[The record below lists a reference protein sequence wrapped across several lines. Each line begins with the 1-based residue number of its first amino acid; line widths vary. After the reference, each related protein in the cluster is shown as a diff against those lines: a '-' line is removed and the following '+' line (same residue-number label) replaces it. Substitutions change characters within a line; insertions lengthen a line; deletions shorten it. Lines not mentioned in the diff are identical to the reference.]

1 MKLNKDNKVRRVSG
15 MFAALLAII
24 MVFTVPSVVL
34 AQTAEVPTLTVGD
47 SAYFGG
53 VKDIGEEYK
62 TQIDD
67 ALQQYEDMG
76 FNINYD
82 ISGGMGA
89 YMGWEVVSNSADI
102 NGNTCYD
109 LKLTGALAINI
120 GFDGS
125 VDGNMDLGSYGGTV
139 TVDGSGSGFVE
150 FEATLDGH
158 MYLTVDEMAIAKI
171 QLTIKADGKLEFN
184 IDATASMS
192 AQNMVMKA
200 DATASIDGAQ
210 LDFLLEFDPPMDIYQ
225 FPISLGDTWYVP
237 SVDTQASGSVNA
249 QGIISY
255 DVNAE
260 ITGQEP
266 THDTNTTN
274 LATEIGNNNFD
285 ETIPGGAPDMWGY
298 GGGLKFNCSKVS
310 GDIFIIEMDMLG
322 MMDTSSMLPGTRQFS
337 GLDPASMMPSTGMQ
351 FDKNKGMITG
361 MTLDGQA
368 MTSEVPKA
376 EVDSFVASPME
387 DLTAETGGR
396 SASSGSLL
404 MILVIVIVIVVVIV
418 VVVMVAMRK
427 KIPPAQQQ
435 HPQPMY
441 QQPPPP
447 PQQYPP
453 QDQYGQQQYP
463 PQQQGQYPPPP
474 PPPDQ

>member
-1 MKLNKDNKVRRVSG
+1 MKLNKVNKVRRISG

-62 TQIDD
+62 AQIDE
-67 ALQQYEDMG
+67 ALQQYEGMG

-89 YMGWEVVSNSADI
+89 YMGWEVVSNSANI

-109 LKLTGALAINI
+109 IKLTGALAINI

-125 VDGNMDLGSYGGTV
+125 VSGSANQGGYTA

-158 MYLTVDEMAIAKI
+158 LFLTVDSLAIAKL
-171 QLTIKADGKLEFN
+171 QLTIKAEGKLEAN

-192 AQNMVMKA
+192 TQTMIMKA
-200 DATASIDGAQ
+200 DATASIVGAQ

-225 FPISLGDTWYVP
+225 FPISLGETWYVP
-237 SVDTQASGSVNA
+237 NVDTQASGSINA
-249 QGIISY
+249 QGTISY

-260 ITGQEP
+260 ITGQTP
-266 THDTNTTN
+266 THESNSTN
-274 LATEIGNNNFD
+274 LATEIGDNNFN
-285 ETIPGGAPDMWGY
+285 ETIPGGAPDTW
-298 GGGLKFNCSKVS
+298 GGGGMKFNCSKVS
-310 GDIFIIEMDMLG
+310 GNIFIIEADMFG
-322 MMDTSSMLPGTRQFS
+322 MMDTSSIYPGTRQFS
-337 GLDPASMMPSTGMQ
+337 GLDPASMLPSTGLQ

-361 MTLDGQA
+361 VTLDGQA

-376 EVDSFVASPME
+376 DVDSFVASPME

-396 SASSGSLL
+396 SSSSGSLL

-427 KIPPAQQQ
+427 KTPPVQQQ

-453 QDQYGQQQYP
+453 QDQYGQQQYQQP
-463 PQQQGQYPPPP
+463 PQQGQYPPPP
-474 PPPDQ
+474 PPPGQ